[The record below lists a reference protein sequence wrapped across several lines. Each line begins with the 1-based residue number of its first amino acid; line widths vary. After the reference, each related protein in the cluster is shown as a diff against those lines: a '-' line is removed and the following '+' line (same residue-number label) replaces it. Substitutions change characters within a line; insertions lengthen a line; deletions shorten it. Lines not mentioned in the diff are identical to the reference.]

1 MVVNIN
7 VWTHHKFSDL
17 MLVGSLVAKDSE
29 TGELG
34 GDLEWGNCANIE
46 AKGDVEKENALPQG
60 P

>member
-1 MVVNIN
+1 M
-7 VWTHHKFSDL
+7 
-17 MLVGSLVAKDSE
+17 GSLVAEDSD

-34 GDLEWGNCANIE
+34 GDLEWGNGANIE